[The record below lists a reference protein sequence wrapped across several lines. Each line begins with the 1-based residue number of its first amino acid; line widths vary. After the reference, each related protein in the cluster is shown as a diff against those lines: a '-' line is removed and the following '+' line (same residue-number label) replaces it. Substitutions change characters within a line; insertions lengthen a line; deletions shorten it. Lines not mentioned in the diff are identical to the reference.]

1 MVTSILAMNDPKNPS
16 RPDSSMAP
24 FFTGL
29 AVFIYG
35 ITFSLN
41 TGYAINPARG
51 MFEISALIRIIF
63 VFLISTLSG
72 FERNSVGFNVKVQTL
87 SRFRA

>member
-51 MFEISALIRIIF
+51 MFEMSYKNYCRIFNPRAVGIRHF
-63 VFLISTLSG
+63 KTCWPECSL
-72 FERNSVGFNVKVQTL
+72 ENNSY
-87 SRFRA
+87 

>member
-51 MFEISALIRIIF
+51 MFEIPSIIRTIV
-63 VFLISTLSG
+63 VF
-72 FERNSVGFNVKVQTL
+72 
-87 SRFRA
+87 